1 MELLGLAV
9 ELGRHGTAVEEQEQ
23 EKLLARMESSCR
35 LSIQRVTC
43 APVPS
48 PDPDPDPGPS
58 PGAGP
63 GPGPASPT
71 RR

>member
-35 LSIQRVTC
+35 LSIQRVT
-43 APVPS
+43 
-48 PDPDPDPGPS
+48 
-58 PGAGP
+58 
-63 GPGPASPT
+63 
-71 RR
+71 